1 MLGAGNEE
9 SQHQMLE
16 QTTKNGRQSRVRILF
31 LAAKARL
38 FRTKQTKKEPACS
51 VAEQAGVPRERKGLF
66 NLLTLESIGLVAT
79 ENEDLTILHHFVDFR
94 CVCVVEN
101 IFYVISIPLGNTLNI
116 SVKLSPYIRRLI

>member
-51 VAEQAGVPRERKGLF
+51 VAEQAGVPIDQVIGLSIERKGLF
-66 NLLTLESIGLVAT
+66 NLLSLEGIGFVAT
-79 ENEDLTILHHFVDFR
+79 ENVDLTVMNLF
-94 CVCVVEN
+94 
-101 IFYVISIPLGNTLNI
+101 P
-116 SVKLSPYIRRLI
+116 RRDS